1 MTHRKKVGGVIT
13 DHRPKSSHLRGDD
26 ASRRVTDFDP
36 GGVHLESNHG
46 LSSVGERIVKDEFDG
61 GAVGRQADQRRLRQ
75 TVLILVNGI
84 NVEPQRIWKAHRGLI
99 IYGFSYRF

>member
-1 MTHRKKVGGVIT
+1 MGLSLIIDQKA
-13 DHRPKSSHLRGDD
+13 HLCGDD

-36 GGVHLESNHG
+36 GGVHLESNDG

-84 NVEPQRIWKAHRGLI
+84 NVEPQRIWKTSTSGFIRNGLREVSVT
-99 IYGFSYRF
+99 G